1 MSTQSEKT
9 ATYIPLSVPHIS
21 GNEWEYIKSCLDDG
35 WVSSVGA
42 FVNRFEQEFA
52 AYVGQKFGVATSSG
66 TSALHTALMVAGI
79 ERDDEVMVSDLTFI
93 ASVNSITYVGAH
105 PVLMDVEP
113 NYLQMDVAKVADF
126 LGKECEHR
134 AGGLINK
141 STGRR
146 VKAIMPVHVLGHPV
160 DMQPLRQLAD
170 KYGLMI
176 INDASESVGTLY
188 HGSPVTRWAEI
199 SAYSF
204 NGNKIMTTG
213 SGGMVTTDDEAFAK
227 RAKYLT
233 TQAKDDPV
241 EYVHEEVGY
250 NYRLSNLQAAL
261 GVAQLEQI
269 ERFVAKKRRI
279 AARYESGLK
288 DMRGL
293 CLMREAPDVF
303 STYWLY
309 TVQINADEYGCDSRA
324 LMARLKAANIEARP
338 LWRPMHLL
346 TPYQRAQAYKIEVT
360 DVLYQQSLS
369 LPSSVGL
376 TDEEQDRV
384 IGVVRNTAD
393 AL

>member
-1 MSTQSEKT
+1 VSTQSEKT